1 MKLNLKK
8 NSEECCWKYFE
19 KFYLL
24 QKPAEAFNRN
34 LLDTALIIA
43 KKK

>member
-1 MKLNLKK
+1 MLL
-8 NSEECCWKYFE
+8 EVLWKI
-19 KFYLL
+19 FYLL